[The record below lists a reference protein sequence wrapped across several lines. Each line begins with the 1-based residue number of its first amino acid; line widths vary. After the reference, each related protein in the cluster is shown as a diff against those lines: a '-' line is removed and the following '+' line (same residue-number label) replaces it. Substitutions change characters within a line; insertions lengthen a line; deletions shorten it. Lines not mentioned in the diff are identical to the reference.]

1 MVYTSRPDL
10 IMDYRKFCEYRAKC
24 KKSGRLDLSGETFFF
39 PTTLLPL
46 MTFIIDEK
54 VPVILPEDPN
64 VTSYI
69 VTVTNGSR
77 FGLAQRFKK
86 SYIPLVSLPRDREE
100 ANKILQRIYEM
111 HNNGRDCG
119 GENAFKYL
127 IGEIVDNIY
136 EHSEFDTSWVMA
148 QAYGSMRFMD
158 ICFFDD
164 GITINGCFK
173 KHGMG
178 FESDCQAIVEAINGA
193 STKGDQRGFG
203 LNTTMRIFTHGIKGQ
218 MLIVSGKGCVMFSKT
233 KKRLYSLSKT
243 YELGGTLVSVR
254 IPYPSP
260 EVNIYEYL

>member
-1 MVYTSRPDL
+1 M
-10 IMDYRKFCEYRAKC
+10 A
-24 KKSGRLDLSGETFFF
+24 
-39 PTTLLPL
+39 
-46 MTFIIDEK
+46 FIVNEN
-54 VPVILPEDPN
+54 VPVIPPEDPN
-64 VTSYI
+64 VTNYLL
-69 VTVTNGSR
+69 TVTNSSR
-77 FGLAQRFKK
+77 FELAQRFKK
-86 SYIPLVSLPRDREE
+86 SYLPLVQLPRERKE

-111 HNNGRDCG
+111 HNDGRDCG

-136 EHSEFDTSWVMA
+136 EHSEFETSWVMA
-148 QAYGSMRFMD
+148 QAYGSMGFMD

-178 FESDCQAIVEAINGA
+178 FKNDCQAIVEAINGA

-218 MLIVSGKGCVMFSKT
+218 MLIVSGRGCVMFSKT
-233 KKRLYSLSKT
+233 KQQPYD
-243 YELGGTLVSVR
+243 LGKAYQLEGTLVSVR

-260 EVNIYEYL
+260 EVDIYAYLEGN